1 MRLVTFLLTTGAA
14 AGAYAAARRLIDD
27 PAVIERLPE
36 PARGPAARL
45 RVKLVEARES
55 VAEGFREGRA
65 ERDAAEREL
74 MQEYHRRAQRP

>member
-14 AGAYAAARRLIDD
+14 AGAYAAARRLMDDAALID
-27 PAVIERLPE
+27 RLPA
-36 PARGPAARL
+36 PAQAPATRL
-45 RVKLVEARES
+45 RSRLLDARAT

-74 MQEYHRRAQRP
+74 MQEYHRRAQR

>member
-27 PAVIERLPE
+27 PGLIDRLPA
-36 PARGPAARL
+36 PARCPATKLRAKLIAAR
-45 RVKLVEARES
+45 ET
-55 VAEGFREGRA
+55 VAEGLREGRA